1 MGAKVGTPRPSGPW
15 QRKVK
20 SPPRLGLGTILGFS
34 SQLLTYMSPHT
45 RLWVR
50 SLGTTWE
57 GVRHPRQLGLWAG
70 LHDVLLGHI

>member
-1 MGAKVGTPRPSGPW
+1 MPQPSGPW
-15 QRKVK
+15 RRKME
-20 SPPRLGLGTILGFS
+20 SPTRLGLGTILG
-34 SQLLTYMSPHT
+34 LLGQSLICMGLHT
-45 RLWVR
+45 KLWVQ

>member
-1 MGAKVGTPRPSGPW
+1 MELPPS
-15 QRKVK
+15 
-20 SPPRLGLGTILGFS
+20 LGLGTKLG
-34 SQLLTYMSPHT
+34 LLGHSLTCIGMHT
-45 RLWVR
+45 KLWVR